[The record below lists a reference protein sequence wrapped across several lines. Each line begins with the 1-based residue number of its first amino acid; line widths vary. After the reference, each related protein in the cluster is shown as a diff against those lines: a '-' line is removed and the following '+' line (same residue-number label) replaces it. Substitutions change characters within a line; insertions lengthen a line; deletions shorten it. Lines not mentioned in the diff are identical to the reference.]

1 MTITKIVKCNI
12 CGKFEEIGPTDF
24 YPYNWRLI
32 HIYRT
37 GLVDMEHPKNNV
49 AGEEYDF
56 AVCPEHENAELVFAD
71 GAIGILSTAGPED

>member
-12 CGKFEEIGPTDF
+12 CGKFEEIGSTEF
-24 YPYNWRLI
+24 YPYDWKMI
-32 HIYRT
+32 HIYKP
-37 GLVDMEHPKNNV
+37 GLVDIEHPKNNV

-71 GAIGILSTAGPED
+71 GAIGILSTVGPED